1 MWILGHEGLSMKAI
15 TKISSYRK
23 SSIKPHLSNKPPP
36 SNKPHLSNKPPP
48 SNKPHLFRG
57 RKLISPLSSK
67 VLMALFSF
75 FFLMKLNSY
84 GSCL

>member
-15 TKISSYRK
+15 TKISSYSK
-23 SSIKPHLSNKPPP
+23 SSI
-36 SNKPHLSNKPPP
+36 KPHLSNKPPP

-75 FFLMKLNSY
+75 CFS
-84 GSCL
+84 

>member
-15 TKISSYRK
+15 TKISSYSK
-23 SSIKPHLSNKPPP
+23 SSIKPHL
-36 SNKPHLSNKPPP
+36 

-75 FFLMKLNSY
+75 CFS
-84 GSCL
+84 